1 MLDFEGMLQR
11 ELDRQR
17 LLARELDDE
26 LLFYAHF
33 KGDLDF
39 MQACGIAWPTDRSK
53 VSGSDDDSPAV

>member
-17 LLARELDDE
+17 RLARELDEE

-33 KGDLDF
+33 KGDQEFL
-39 MQACGIAWPTDRSK
+39 QACGIEPC
-53 VSGSDDDSPAV
+53 SP

>member
-17 LLARELDDE
+17 RIARELDDE

-33 KGDLDF
+33 KGDQEFL
-39 MQACGIAWPTDRSK
+39 QACGIAWPQREK
-53 VSGSDDDSPAV
+53 VGGQ